1 MLRFVNE
8 VARVHVLLQGS
19 LSPTVSTC
27 SLIVDGD
34 ALIVVD
40 PGLAPAQE
48 AITDPLRAMGID
60 PLDVTDV
67 VISHHHPDHSLNV
80 ALFPSARVHDHWA
93 IYDFHGRWD
102 DVEAEG
108 RGVSANV
115 QLLRTPGHT
124 PEDISTVAR
133 VADGTVVFTH
143 AWWTAEKPV
152 DDPYCHDL
160 ATLRASRARIL
171 ELATIIV
178 PGHGAPFR
186 PSATTPR

>member
-27 SLIVDGD
+27 SLIVDGG

-40 PGLAPAQE
+40 PGLAPGQE

-80 ALFPSARVHDHWA
+80 ALFPVGPRPRPLGDLRLPWPV
-93 IYDFHGRWD
+93 D
-102 DVEAEG
+102 DVEAVG
-108 RGVSANV
+108 RGVSP
-115 QLLRTPGHT
+115 TF
-124 PEDISTVAR
+124 SCCAR
-133 VADGTVVFTH
+133 
-143 AWWTAEKPV
+143 
-152 DDPYCHDL
+152 L
-160 ATLRASRARIL
+160 ATRPRTSRRCAGARW
-171 ELATIIV
+171 
-178 PGHGAPFR
+178 HGRFHPCLVDR
-186 PSATTPR
+186 RQTCR